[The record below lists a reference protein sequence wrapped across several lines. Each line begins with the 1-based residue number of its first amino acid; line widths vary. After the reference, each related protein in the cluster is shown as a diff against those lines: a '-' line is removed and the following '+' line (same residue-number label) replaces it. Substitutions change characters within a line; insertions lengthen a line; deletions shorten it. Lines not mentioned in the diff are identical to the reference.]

1 MTEENI
7 LIETSL
13 EQNQPYWSDT
23 EKLLEDNDPRVKN
36 YGAVNLLVGMTPELL
51 EENYKAYE
59 EGFNLTLKALSL
71 EDTDT
76 YIYYPVRVCAVC
88 TLANVLEQIQKNPKI
103 EYAGIYAEAALAIE
117 DKAYDKKEH
126 PRVRFPAREA
136 VRKYLKGDGK
146 KIFK

>member
-103 EYAGIYAEAALAIE
+103 EYAGIYAEAALALE
-117 DKAYDKKEH
+117 DKAYDKEEH
-126 PRVRFPAREA
+126 PRVRFSAKEA
-136 VRKYLKGDGK
+136 VRKYLKGNRRG
-146 KIFK
+146 IFK

>member
-1 MTEENI
+1 
-7 LIETSL
+7 
-13 EQNQPYWSDT
+13 
-23 EKLLEDNDPRVKN
+23 
-36 YGAVNLLVGMTPELL
+36 MTPELL